1 MMNNKANL
9 PALYVHIPFCDKVC
23 TYCDFYKMSAKTEKK
38 AEYVRYIVQ
47 EIELKKNMFK
57 DIETVYIGGGTPSA
71 LPLESLDLLLT
82 TLWKYLDSKKV
93 IEFTTEANPN
103 HINQE
108 YINVLKKHHINRI
121 SLGVQSFDENKLK
134 FLGRLHTKE
143 ETINSIKLLQD
154 NALNNVSIDLI
165 YAIPNDSYKSVKKD
179 LKIIKKLKINHVS
192 AYSLILEEKTI
203 LNYLHEKGKFKMLDE
218 DAEFNIYKKLNRYLH
233 RLGLNQYEVSNYA
246 KVNFQGKHNLQYW
259 NNYHYL
265 GIGAGASYYIDNIRY
280 TNVMNLEKYYEGI
293 RNKKLNYSE
302 EIIVSK
308 IEQMQEEMLMGLRK
322 TIGVNIVSF
331 KQKFNEDLFSTFPF
345 INDLIAQKLLE
356 VKNNNI
362 YIPKKK
368 LYLSNSILIHFV

>member
-1 MMNNKANL
+1 MNPN
-9 PALYVHIPFCDKVC
+9 
-23 TYCDFYKMSAKTEKK
+23 
-38 AEYVRYIVQ
+38 
-47 EIELKKNMFK
+47 
-57 DIETVYIGGGTPSA
+57 
-71 LPLESLDLLLT
+71 
-82 TLWKYLDSKKV
+82 KV

-103 HINQE
+103 HISQE
-108 YINVLKKHHINRI
+108 YIDILKKHHVNRV
-121 SLGVQSFDENKLK
+121 SLGVQSFDEQKLQ

-143 ETINSIKLLQD
+143 EAITSVKLLQD
-154 NALNNVSIDLI
+154 NGINNVSIDLI
-165 YAIPNDSYKSVKKD
+165 YAIPNDTFKSVKND

-192 AYSLILEEKTI
+192 AYSLILEEKTV

-218 DAEFNIYKKLNRYLH
+218 DAEFYIYKKLNRYLH
-233 RLGLNQYEVSNYA
+233 RLGLKQYEVSNYA
-246 KVNFQGKHNLQYW
+246 KSNFQGKHNLQYW

-293 RNKKLNYSE
+293 NNNKLNYSE

-308 IEQMQEEMLMGLRK
+308 LEQMQEEMLMGLRK
-322 TIGVNIVSF
+322 TIGVNIGHF

-345 INDLIAQKLLE
+345 ITELIEQKLLK